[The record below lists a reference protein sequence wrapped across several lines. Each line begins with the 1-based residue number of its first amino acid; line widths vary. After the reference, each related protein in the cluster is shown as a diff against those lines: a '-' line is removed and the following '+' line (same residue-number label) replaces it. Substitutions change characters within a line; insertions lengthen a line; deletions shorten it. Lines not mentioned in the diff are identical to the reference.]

1 MLPIVEPLGLQQWP
15 VEFVEAEVVLLEA
28 VEPAVVGDVVVC
40 WPRFE
45 PGIVLFVSELFH
57 WLEKY
62 IRIFRIMCGSSHIQV
77 F

>member
-1 MLPIVEPLGLQQWP
+1 MRPSDAAEAVVSGT
-15 VEFVEAEVVLLEA
+15 VEA
-28 VEPAVVGDVVVC
+28 AVVGDVVVC

-62 IRIFRIMCGSSHIQV
+62 IRIFRIMCGSSHI
-77 F
+77 